1 MLSVSTL
8 NEQVKA
14 LLETQ
19 LGYIEVVGEVSR
31 FIKHASGHW
40 YFTLKDENASVSASM
55 FKSSNSKVSFDLYD
69 GMRVVVYAKVSMY
82 TASGNYQLILLSM
95 RPDGEGE
102 LEKQL
107 LNLKNK
113 LASAG
118 FFDESLKK
126 PIPQIPRIVGVV
138 TSATS
143 AALADM
149 LKIAKQH
156 WNMSRIIVFDTL
168 TQGMQAPQSIIKA
181 LNKAQNYGVDVIVL
195 ARGGGSKEDLWC
207 FNDEE
212 LANAIFALN
221 VPIVTGIG
229 HEIDESIADLV
240 ADYRAPTPTAA
251 MTAVLPDKYAMIQYI
266 DRLNDNLN
274 VSIKS
279 NIQRAENSL
288 SYTKVRFSPQALHER
303 IEAKQSLIA
312 SIRLSLKSAFDKK
325 AILLGSKISSLQA
338 GFDTYLNFFN
348 TSKDL
353 VELRKDGIRVNI
365 DTLKLGDEFSIIGQ
379 NSSKTAKI
387 VKESK

>member
-82 TASGNYQLILLSM
+82 TASGNYQLIVLSM

-149 LKIAKQH
+149 LKIVKQR

-266 DRLNDNLN
+266 DRLSDNLN
-274 VSIKS
+274 ISIKS

-353 VELRKDGIRVNI
+353 VELRKDGVRVNI

>member
-82 TASGNYQLILLSM
+82 TASGNYQLIVLSM

-149 LKIAKQH
+149 LKIVKQR

-274 VSIKS
+274 ISIKS

-353 VELRKDGIRVNI
+353 VELRKDGVRVNI

>member
-82 TASGNYQLILLSM
+82 TASGNYQLIVLSM

-149 LKIAKQH
+149 LKIVKQR

-353 VELRKDGIRVNI
+353 VELRKDGVRVNI